1 MPQTSIGDDGQIGLT
16 LPLRTGGETVIKK
29 VQLPL
34 QTLDLIAGFMVWV
47 ILSSLLPF
55 IKHDIFIPDDMLALV
70 TAVPVILGSV
80 LRIPFGYYANLLGA
94 RAVFLMSF
102 IVLLFPVFFL
112 SEATTYVDLLIGG
125 VFLGFGG
132 AIFSVGVTSLPKYY
146 PKERH
151 GFVNGVYGFGNM
163 GTAVT
168 TYAAPV
174 LAMQFGWQ
182 PAIKFYLGL
191 LLVMIALNF
200 FLGDRSEPKVKTP
213 IIQQIRA
220 VWKDAKLWFFSL
232 FYFITFGAFVAFTV
246 FLPNFLVT
254 DYLVDGVTAGICTSV
269 FIVTAAC
276 VRVLGGWLS
285 DRVDCW
291 RLLGGVFV
299 AMIAGALVLAATPGI
314 ELFLGGVYL
323 ISVACGLG
331 NGVIFKLVPTYFVKQ
346 AGPVNGIVSMMGGL
360 GGFFP
365 PLVLSAFLGAT
376 GSYAPGFIAFA
387 ASIFIC
393 LVAVIWLGA
402 SEAKKRSA

>member
-1 MPQTSIGDDGQIGLT
+1 M
-16 LPLRTGGETVIKK
+16 IKK
-29 VQLPL
+29 AQLPL
-34 QTLDLIAGFMVWV
+34 QTFDLIAGFTVWV

-94 RAVFLMSF
+94 RAVFLASF
-102 IVLLFPVFFL
+102 IVLLFPVYFL
-112 SEATTYVDLLIGG
+112 SVATTYVDLLIGG

-174 LAMQFGWQ
+174 LAVQFGWQ
-182 PAIKFYLGL
+182 TAIKFYLGL

-200 FLGDRSEPKVKTP
+200 FLGDRHEPKVKTP
-213 IIQQIRA
+213 IVKQIKA
-220 VWKDAKLWFFSL
+220 VWKDEKLWFFSL
-232 FYFITFGAFVAFTV
+232 FYFVTFGAFVAFTV
-246 FLPNFLVT
+246 FLPNFLVS
-254 DYLVDGVTAGICTSV
+254 DFGVDGVTAGIFTSL
-269 FIVTAAC
+269 FIVTAAV
-276 VRVLGGWLS
+276 VRVFGGWLS
-285 DRVDCW
+285 DRLDCW
-291 RLLGGVFV
+291 KLLAGVFA
-299 AMIAGALVLAATPGI
+299 AMIAGALVLAMTPGL
-314 ELFLGGVYL
+314 ELFMAGVYV
-323 ISVACGLG
+323 ISVACGIG
-331 NGVIFKLVPTYFVKQ
+331 NGVVFKLVPTYFVQQ

-387 ASIFIC
+387 CSILVC
-393 LVAVIWLGA
+393 LVAVVWLGT
-402 SEAKKRSA
+402 SESRKQRGAAGM

>member
-1 MPQTSIGDDGQIGLT
+1 M
-16 LPLRTGGETVIKK
+16 KK
-29 VQLPL
+29 AQLPL
-34 QTLDLIAGFMVWV
+34 QTFDLIAGFMVWV
-47 ILSSLLPF
+47 ILSSLLPY
-55 IKHDIFIPDDMLALV
+55 IKHDIFIPDDTLALV

-94 RAVFLMSF
+94 RTVFLASF
-102 IVLLFPVFFL
+102 VALLFPVYFI

-168 TYAAPV
+168 TYAAPL
-174 LAMQFGWQ
+174 LAVQFGWQ
-182 PAIKFYLGL
+182 LAVKFYLGL
-191 LLVMIALNF
+191 LLVMVALNF
-200 FLGDRSEPKVKTP
+200 FLGDRNEPRVKTP
-213 IIQQIRA
+213 IARQIKA
-220 VWKDAKLWFFSL
+220 VWKNEKLWFFSL
-232 FYFITFGAFVAFTV
+232 FYFVTFGAFVAFTV
-246 FLPNFLVT
+246 FLPNFLVS
-254 DYLVDGVTAGICTSV
+254 DFGVDGVTAGILTSV

-285 DRVDCW
+285 DRFDCW
-291 RLLGGVFV
+291 KLLIGVF
-299 AMIAGALVLAATPGI
+299 AGMAAGALVLAALPGF
-314 ELFLGGVYL
+314 ELFMVGVYV
-323 ISVACGLG
+323 ISVACGIG
-331 NGVIFKLVPTYFVKQ
+331 NGVVFKLVPTYFVEQ

-376 GSYAPGFIAFA
+376 GSYALGFVAFA
-387 ASIFIC
+387 CFVLVCLASVVW
-393 LVAVIWLGA
+393 LKRSESQKRHGVAV
-402 SEAKKRSA
+402 E

>member
-1 MPQTSIGDDGQIGLT
+1 M
-16 LPLRTGGETVIKK
+16 IKK
-29 VQLPL
+29 AQLPL
-34 QTLDLIAGFMVWV
+34 QTFDLIAGFTVWV

-94 RAVFLMSF
+94 RAVFLASF
-102 IVLLFPVFFL
+102 IVLLFPVYFL
-112 SEATTYVDLLIGG
+112 SVATTYVDLLIGG

-174 LAMQFGWQ
+174 LAVQFGWQ
-182 PAIKFYLGL
+182 TAIKFYLGL

-200 FLGDRSEPKVKTP
+200 FLGDRHEAKVKTP
-213 IIQQIRA
+213 IVQQIKA
-220 VWKDAKLWFFSL
+220 VWKDEKLWFFSL
-232 FYFITFGAFVAFTV
+232 FYFVTFGAFVAFTV
-246 FLPNFLVT
+246 FLPNFLVS
-254 DYLVDGVTAGICTSV
+254 DFGVDGVTAGIFTSL
-269 FIVTAAC
+269 FIVTAAV
-276 VRVLGGWLS
+276 VRVFGGWLS
-285 DRVDCW
+285 DRLDCW
-291 RLLGGVFV
+291 KLLAGVFA
-299 AMIAGALVLAATPGI
+299 AMIAGALVLAMMPGL
-314 ELFLGGVYL
+314 ELFMAGVYV
-323 ISVACGLG
+323 ISVACGIG
-331 NGVIFKLVPTYFVKQ
+331 NGVVFKLVPTYFVQQ

-387 ASIFIC
+387 CSILAC
-393 LVAVIWLGA
+393 LVAVVWLGT
-402 SEAKKRSA
+402 SESRKQRGAAGM

>member
-1 MPQTSIGDDGQIGLT
+1 M
-16 LPLRTGGETVIKK
+16 KK
-29 VQLPL
+29 AQLPL
-34 QTLDLIAGFMVWV
+34 QTFDLIAGFMVWV

-55 IKHDIFIPDDMLALV
+55 IKHDIFIPDDMVALV

-80 LRIPFGYYANLLGA
+80 LRVPFGYYANLLGA
-94 RAVFLMSF
+94 RTVFLASF
-102 IVLLFPVFFL
+102 IVLLFPVFFI
-112 SEATTYVDLLIGG
+112 SEASTYVDLLIGG

-174 LAMQFGWQ
+174 LAVQFGWQ
-182 PAIKFYLGL
+182 TAVKCYLGL

-200 FLGDRSEPKVKTP
+200 FLGDRREPRVKTP
-213 IIQQIRA
+213 IVRQIKA
-220 VWKDAKLWFFSL
+220 VWKDEKLWLFSL
-232 FYFITFGAFVAFTV
+232 FYFVTFGAFVALTV
-246 FLPNFLVT
+246 FLPNFLVS
-254 DYLVDGVTAGICTSV
+254 YYGIDGVTAGILTSV
-269 FIVTAAC
+269 FIVVAAC

-285 DRVDCW
+285 DKFNCW
-291 RLLGGVFV
+291 KLLIGIFAG
-299 AMIAGALVLAATPGI
+299 MIVGALVLALVPSL
-314 ELFLGGVYL
+314 ELFMVGVYV
-323 ISVACGLG
+323 IAVACGLG
-331 NGVIFKLVPTYFVKQ
+331 NGVVFKLVPTYFVEQ

-387 ASIFIC
+387 CFILAC
-393 LVAVIWLGA
+393 LVAVVWLGRRE
-402 SEAKKRSA
+402 SRKRRGAACE

>member
-1 MPQTSIGDDGQIGLT
+1 M
-16 LPLRTGGETVIKK
+16 IKK
-29 VQLPL
+29 AQLPL
-34 QTLDLIAGFMVWV
+34 QTLDLIAGFTVWV

-94 RAVFLMSF
+94 RTVFLASF
-102 IVLLFPVFFL
+102 IVLLFPVYFL
-112 SEATTYVDLLIGG
+112 SVATTYVDLLIGG

-163 GTAVT
+163 GTAIT

-174 LAMQFGWQ
+174 LAVQFGWQ
-182 PAIKFYLGL
+182 MAIKFYLGL

-200 FLGDRSEPKVKTP
+200 FLGDRHEPKVKTP
-213 IIQQIRA
+213 IVQQIKA
-220 VWKDAKLWFFSL
+220 VWKDEKLWLFSL
-232 FYFITFGAFVAFTV
+232 FYFVTFGAFVAFTV
-246 FLPNFLVT
+246 FLPNFLVS
-254 DYLVDGVTAGICTSV
+254 DFGVDGVTAGIFTSL
-269 FIVTAAC
+269 FIVTAAV

-285 DRVDCW
+285 DHLDCW
-291 RLLGGVFV
+291 KLLAGVFV
-299 AMIAGALVLAATPGI
+299 AMIAGALVLATVPGL
-314 ELFLGGVYL
+314 ELFMAGVYV
-323 ISVACGLG
+323 ISIACGIG
-331 NGVIFKLVPTYFVKQ
+331 NGVVFKLVPTYFVAQ
-346 AGPVNGIVSMMGGL
+346 AGPVNGVVSMMGGL

-387 ASIFIC
+387 CSILAC
-393 LVAVIWLGA
+393 LVAVVWLGRTESRKQRGA
-402 SEAKKRSA
+402 AGM